1 MKIKTKLNLG
11 VGLLFLL
18 IIILSLV
25 SAFYIFSIKKD
36 TENILKANYNTLEYS
51 RNMLLSLDEINSNGK
66 KAITTFETN
75 LDQQSNNVTEAGED
89 VATRNLQNT
98 FNLLKKNC
106 TDETHIKKA
115 FSSDEIKK
123 WVPDNQNLK
132 AFSEETLKSQ
142 IRQDIFEIMKLNMV
156 AIKQKSDV
164 AEHTAET
171 ANLWIAITGS
181 LCFLIAFNLLI
192 NLPNNIANPIKELT
206 ESIKE
211 IANKNY
217 SERVHFMSHN
227 EFGDLAKSFNTMAQK
242 LEEYHNSN
250 LYKLLFEKKRLET
263 LINNMHDP
271 IIGLDN
277 QGLILFVNDEALK
290 IIGMKSEDVIGKTAA
305 TLALTNDLM
314 KSLII
319 KNLEN
324 ESQLLGQKTPPMKIF
339 ADGKESYFEKEN
351 VNITIQPTGEEDT
364 IDIGD
369 VIILRNITPFK
380 ELDFA
385 KTNFIATISH
395 ELKTPI
401 SAIKFSLLLL
411 EKEQTGILNEEQ
423 IYLIDSIK
431 DDSQRLLK
439 ITGELLELSQVETG
453 NIQLN
458 IEKSN
463 PYEMVQ
469 YATEAVKMQAEQKQ
483 IELVV
488 EAEENLPDI
497 KADSEKTV
505 WVLINF
511 LTNAIRYSSEKSKII
526 LKLKTDNHQV
536 LFTVVDT
543 GKGIDNHYLAKVF
556 DKYFQIP
563 GSHKTGTGLG
573 LAISKEF
580 IEAQGGTIGVESELG
595 LGSAFYFKLATV

>member
-18 IIILSLV
+18 IMILTLV

-51 RNMLLSLDEINSNGK
+51 RNMLLSLDQIST
-66 KAITTFETN
+66 KAEDAIATFENN
-75 LDQQSNNVTEAGED
+75 LTKQTSNVTEVGEGD
-89 VATRNLQNT
+89 ATINLQKS
-98 FNLLKKNC
+98 FNLLKINR
-106 TDETHIKKA
+106 TDEK
-115 FSSDEIKK
+115 
-123 WVPDNQNLK
+123 
-132 AFSEETLKSQ
+132 LKSQ

-156 AIKQKSDV
+156 AIKQKSDI
-164 AEHTAET
+164 AKLTAET
-171 ANLWIAITGS
+171 ANMWIAITGT
-181 LCFLIAFNLLI
+181 LCFLIAFNLLV
-192 NLPNNIANPIKELT
+192 NLPNNIADPIKELT
-206 ESIKE
+206 ASIKE

-217 SERVHFMSHN
+217 SERVQFMNHN
-227 EFGDLAKSFNTMAQK
+227 EFGDLARSFNTMAQK

-250 LYKLLFEKKRLET
+250 LYKLSFEKKRLET

-277 QGLILFVNDEALK
+277 QGLILFANDQALK
-290 IIGMKSEDVIGKTAA
+290 IIGMKSEDVIGKISTI
-305 TLALTNDLM
+305 LALTNDLM
-314 KSLII
+314 KSLIAKDI
-319 KNLEN
+319 EIEYKTG
-324 ESQLLGQKTPPMKIF
+324 GQKALPMKIF

-351 VNITIQPTGEEDT
+351 INITIQPTGEDQT

-401 SAIKFSLLLL
+401 SSIKFSLQLL
-411 EKEQTGILNEEQ
+411 EKEKTRALSEEQ
-423 IYLIDSIK
+423 KHLVDSIK
-431 DDSQRLLK
+431 EDTERLLK

-463 PYEMVQ
+463 PYEIVQ
-469 YATEAVKMQAEQKQ
+469 YATEAVKMQAEQKH
-483 IELVV
+483 IELFI
-488 EAEENLPDI
+488 EAEENLPNI
-497 KADSEKTV
+497 KADSEKTA

-511 LTNAIRYSSEKSKII
+511 LTNAIRYSSENSIVTVR
-526 LKLKTDNHQV
+526 LKGEDHQV
-536 LFTVVDT
+536 LFTVIDT

-563 GSHKTGTGLG
+563 GSQKTGTGLG

-595 LGSAFYFKLATV
+595 LGSTFYFKLLSA